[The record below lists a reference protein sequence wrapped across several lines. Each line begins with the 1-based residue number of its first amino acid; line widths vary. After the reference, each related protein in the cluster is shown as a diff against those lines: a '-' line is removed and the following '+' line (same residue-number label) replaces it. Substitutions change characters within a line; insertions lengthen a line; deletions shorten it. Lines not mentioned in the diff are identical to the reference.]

1 MSEENSPDPPA
12 NDAPTV
18 DEPDFSLKQVIV
30 IRRDLK
36 MRQGKAVSQG
46 SHSSGEFMK
55 EQLLAFLDGGEIT
68 LTEDEIRWMRH
79 GMAKIT
85 VRSDTPEQFYDVRDR
100 AIAAGLKVRM
110 ITDSGKTEFNGVPTV
125 TALAIGPDKAARI
138 DEITGG
144 MTLL

>member
-1 MSEENSPDPPA
+1 MSYD
-12 NDAPTV
+12 
-18 DEPDFSLKQVIV
+18 LKQVIV

-55 EQLLAFLDGGEIT
+55 EQLLAIVDGGELT
-68 LTEDEIRWMRH
+68 LTADEITWMRT

-85 VRSDTPEQFYDVRDR
+85 VRADTEDEFYRVRDE
-100 AIAAGLKVRM
+100 ALALGLKVRL
-110 ITDSGKTEFNGVPTV
+110 ITDSGLTEFKNVPTV
-125 TALAIGPDKAARI
+125 TALAIGPDRVETI
-138 DEITGG
+138 DKVTGG